1 MRFNKAICILSSCA
15 LSYAFLGFGKE
26 EDSSSSEVESIVN
39 QPLEVPTEIPSVVP
53 TEAQVGEVQAPVA
66 VPAEVQVNA
75 PIVAPIGS
83 DPNAIP
89 VAQVAGTIPQVTV
102 PQVDPNS
109 VVLPQVQQANVDPN
123 GNTYAYIPNPN
134 AVQPAV
140 MVAPVV
146 QEAQPVEVQEAQTE
160 VAQEAQPE
168 EVQEAQTEVAQE
180 AQPEEVQE
188 AQTEVAQEAQTE
200 VAQEVQENN
209 DDAAAN
215 SSTNE
220 DGDSSSN
227 EDATPTPIPAVNGG
241 LNVVD
246 AQIEATDVPLDAEA
260 TDSIETTEIAAEG
273 GEEAEAIEEAVEE
286 SKHSSVVSAGA
297 GISVAAFIGFLLLKK
312 SRRPE
317 GVQSIPSQALV

>member
-180 AQPEEVQE
+180 AQ
-188 AQTEVAQEAQTE
+188 TE

>member
-53 TEAQVGEVQAPVA
+53 TEAQVGEVQTPVA

-180 AQPEEVQE
+180 AQPEVQE
-188 AQTEVAQEAQTE
+188 AQTEVAQEA
-200 VAQEVQENN
+200 QENN

>member
-160 VAQEAQPE
+160 VAQEAQ
-168 EVQEAQTEVAQE
+168 
-180 AQPEEVQE
+180 
-188 AQTEVAQEAQTE
+188 TE